1 MADGITFERLGVP
14 AVSIITDA
22 FTGSSDAMARLQG
35 APGYRYAMVPHPL
48 SSLTPEEC
56 KQRAGE
62 VLPDVIDI
70 LGLGVTAGADS
81 GTGETETTLADSG
94 RTSSISTDD
103 LTADRIREL
112 GRVIEYCYEQEWTD
126 GLPVVP
132 VTTETVREFVE
143 HAGRDPGETVV
154 EMAHLERTCTVEL
167 AAVAA
172 AMAGCRAE
180 HFPMV
185 LAAAEAMQ
193 PAVTTGL
200 VQSTTGQAT
209 LVVVNGP
216 SRQKLGFNAAGN
228 VFGSGFRANA
238 TVGRALRLI
247 VMNAFGVRPGSFDQ
261 STQGTPGK
269 YSLCIAE
276 NEEENPWE
284 PLHVER
290 GFAAEVDAA
299 TVELARSTLHVE
311 NRSSNRP
318 EEVLLTIADS
328 MSYAG
333 SYMAGR
339 ACTVV
344 MGPEHAQLIARQGW
358 SKPQIKQFLWENWG
372 RRKGD
377 LRRCGLLQEGEQ
389 HPDPLSGAA
398 AEGAADDGFLRFG
411 ESPDSILLVV
421 AGAKNAGV
429 STVLP
434 AVRSLATSKQ
444 IG

>member
-1 MADGITFERLGVP
+1 
-14 AVSIITDA
+14 
-22 FTGSSDAMARLQG
+22 
-35 APGYRYAMVPHPL
+35 MVPHPL

-56 KQRAGE
+56 RQRARE
-62 VLPDVIDI
+62 VLPDVLEI
-70 LGLGVTAGADS
+70 LGLGDDAMDDGADGMDTAATS
-81 GTGETETTLADSG
+81 LADARSVSVG
-94 RTSSISTDD
+94 D

-112 GRVIEYCYEQEWTD
+112 QRVVEYCYDQDWTD

-132 VTTETVREFVE
+132 VADDMVREFVDYS
-143 HAGRDPGETVV
+143 GRDAGDTVV

-172 AMAGCRAE
+172 AMAGCRKD
-180 HFPMV
+180 HFPVV

-193 PAVTTGL
+193 PAVATGL
-200 VQSTTGQAT
+200 LQSTTGQAP
-209 LVVVNGP
+209 LIVVNGRG
-216 SRQKLGFNAAGN
+216 RQVLGFNAAGN

-238 TVGRALRLI
+238 SVGRALRLI
-247 VMNAFGVRPGSFDQ
+247 VMNALGVRPGSFDQ

-269 YSLCIAE
+269 YTLCTAE
-276 NEEENPWE
+276 NEEESPWE

-290 GFAAEVDAA
+290 GFAADVDAV
-299 TVELARSTLHVE
+299 TVELARGTLHVE

-344 MGPEHAQLIARQGW
+344 MGPEHAQLVARQGW
-358 SKPQIKQFLWENWG
+358 SKQQVKQFLWEHWG
-372 RRKGD
+372 RRKDD
-377 LRRCGLLQEGEQ
+377 LRRCGLLQEDDQ

-398 AEGAADDGFLRFG
+398 TAGASDDGFLRFG
-411 ESPDSILLVV
+411 ESPDSILLLV
-421 AGAKNAGV
+421 AGARNAGV

-434 AVRSLATSKQ
+434 AVRPLAHTKQ